1 MTAPRRRALVPERF
15 QADADLP
22 DQRAIAAQQVDHLG
36 PGRVDKRTLPLGQHR
51 HLQVEL
57 AAVACAQAAGEAV
70 ILLALPASSLLKRL
84 LLKGKGGGRSRMMAV
99 WSAATFVGVD
109 GGEDGVRVLS
119 RPELCPEHVSA
130 LQLQQGPPTQG
141 VQLQ

>member
-84 LLKGKGGGRSRMMAV
+84 LLKGKGGGG
-99 WSAATFVGVD
+99 AA
-109 GGEDGVRVLS
+109 E
-119 RPELCPEHVSA
+119 
-130 LQLQQGPPTQG
+130 
-141 VQLQ
+141 